1 MSRAVSSGPGMEP
14 LHFLFID
21 ETGVLSRDRR
31 QPFFGLGLLRTADT
45 AALSAELHALLQ
57 QARGRIH
64 PRFEFKFA
72 RIGRRSAWVYR
83 ELVNLFFGVPG
94 LGFKAQV
101 LDKRQPGFHPGRNYG
116 GLWEA
121 QIAYSRRLIE
131 SALAD
136 GAYGV
141 VIADHV
147 TKPRESQRYFE
158 REVRRH
164 PRVLNALMLDSNA
177 TLYVQLADVLLGL
190 VVYDCKVRAGVAAPN
205 PVKQEVA
212 RHLAERVGVSEL
224 CRPHTRREP
233 PYFAVRLVAPPGG
246 GEK

>member
-1 MSRAVSSGPGMEP
+1 MIHALGSIVIRPA
-14 LHFLFID
+14 HFLFID
-21 ETGVLSRDRR
+21 ETGVLSRDKR

-57 QARGRIH
+57 RARGRVH

-83 ELVNLFFGVPG
+83 ELVDLFFSVPG

-101 LDKRQPGFHPGRNYG
+101 LDKRHPGFNPGRNYG

-121 QIAYSRRLIE
+121 QIGYTRRLVE

-147 TKPRESQRYFE
+147 TKPRESQLYFE

-205 PVKQEVA
+205 PVKQEIA
-212 RHLAERVGVSEL
+212 DHLARRVGVSEL
-224 CRPHTRREP
+224 CRPHTRRQP
-233 PYFAVRLVAPPGG
+233 PYFGVRLVEPPGG
-246 GEK
+246 AA

>member
-1 MSRAVSSGPGMEP
+1 MEP

-21 ETGVLSRDRR
+21 ETGVLSRDKR
-31 QPFFGLGLLRTADT
+31 QPYFGLGLLRTADT
-45 AALSAELHALLQ
+45 AALSAELHGLLQ

-64 PRFEFKFA
+64 PHFEFKFA

-83 ELVNLFFGVPG
+83 ELVDLFFSVPN

-101 LDKRQPGFHPGRNYG
+101 LDKRQPGFNPGRNYG
-116 GLWEA
+116 GIWEA
-121 QIAYSRRLIE
+121 QIGYTRRLVE

-190 VVYDCKVRAGVAAPN
+190 IVFDCKVRAGVAAAN
-205 PVKQEVA
+205 PVKQEIA
-212 RHLAERVGVSEL
+212 AHLAGRVGVSQL
-224 CRPHTRREP
+224 CLSHTRRQP
-233 PYFAVRLVAPPGG
+233 PYFGVRLVAPPRGAD
-246 GEK
+246 K

>member
-1 MSRAVSSGPGMEP
+1 MEP

-21 ETGVLSRDRR
+21 ETGVLGRDRR

-45 AALSAELHALLQ
+45 AALSAELHGLLQ
-57 QARGRIH
+57 RARDRIH

-72 RIGRRSAWVYR
+72 RIGRKSVWVYR
-83 ELVNLFFGVPG
+83 ELVDLFFSLPG

-101 LDKRQPGFHPGRNYG
+101 LDKRHPSFDPGRNYG

-121 QIAYSRRLIE
+121 QIGYTRRLVD

-190 VVYDCKVRAGVAAPN
+190 VVHDCKVRAGAAAPN
-205 PVKQEVA
+205 PVKQEITHHLA
-212 RHLAERVGVSEL
+212 RHVGVSEL
-224 CRPHTRREP
+224 CRPHTRRDP
-233 PYFAVRLVAPPGG
+233 PYFGVRLVTPTGG
-246 GEK
+246 DKE

>member
-1 MSRAVSSGPGMEP
+1 VSRAVSSKPGMEP

-64 PRFEFKFA
+64 PHFEFKFA
-72 RIGRRSAWVYR
+72 RIGRKSAWVYR
-83 ELVNLFFGVPG
+83 ELVDLFFSVPG

-101 LDKRQPGFHPGRNYG
+101 LDKRHPGFNPGRNYG
-116 GLWEA
+116 GIWEA
-121 QIAYSRRLIE
+121 QIGYTRRLVE

-164 PRVLNALMLDSNA
+164 PRVLNALMLDSRA

-190 VVYDCKVRAGVAAPN
+190 VVHDCKVRAGAAAPN
-205 PVKQEVA
+205 PVKQEIA
-212 RHLAERVGVSEL
+212 RHLAARAGTDGL
-224 CRPHTRREP
+224 CLPFTRREP
-233 PYFAVRLVAPPGG
+233 PYFGVRLVAPPRRE
-246 GEK
+246 EK

>member
-1 MSRAVSSGPGMEP
+1 MEP

-21 ETGVLSRDRR
+21 ETGVLSRDKR

-64 PRFEFKFA
+64 PHFEFKFA

-83 ELVNLFFGVPG
+83 ELVDLLFSVPG

-101 LDKRQPGFHPGRNYG
+101 LDKRQPGFNPGRNYG
-116 GLWEA
+116 GIWEA
-121 QIAYSRRLIE
+121 QIAYTRRLVD

-205 PVKQEVA
+205 PVKQEIA
-212 RHLAERVGVSEL
+212 RHLAGRVGVSEL
-224 CRPHTRREP
+224 CQTHTRPGP
-233 PYFAVRLVAPPGG
+233 PYFGVRLVAPPGG
-246 GEK
+246 GKW

>member
-1 MSRAVSSGPGMEP
+1 VEP

-21 ETGVLSRDRR
+21 ETGVLSRDKR

-45 AALSAELHALLQ
+45 AALSAELHGLLQ
-57 QARGRIH
+57 KARGHVH

-72 RIGRRSAWVYR
+72 RIGRRSVWAYR
-83 ELVNLFFGVPG
+83 DLIDLFFSVPG

-101 LDKRQPGFHPGRNYG
+101 LDKRLPGFDPGRNYG
-116 GLWEA
+116 GIWEA
-121 QIAYSRRLIE
+121 QIGYTKRLVE

-147 TKPRESQRYFE
+147 SKPRDSQRYFE

-205 PVKQEVA
+205 PAKQQVA
-212 RHLAERVGVSEL
+212 AHLARRVGVSEL
-224 CRPHTRREP
+224 CGAHTRHQE
-233 PYFAVRLVAPPGG
+233 PYFGVRLVTPPRT
-246 GEK
+246 GETR

>member
-1 MSRAVSSGPGMEP
+1 VSRAVSSGSGMEP

-21 ETGVLSRDRR
+21 ETGVLSRDKR

-64 PRFEFKFA
+64 PHFEFKFA
-72 RIGRRSAWVYR
+72 RIGRKSAWVYR
-83 ELVNLFFGVPG
+83 ELVDLFFGVPG

-101 LDKRQPGFHPGRNYG
+101 LDKRQPGFNPGRNYG
-116 GLWEA
+116 GIWEA
-121 QIAYSRRLIE
+121 QIAYTRRLVD

-205 PVKQEVA
+205 PVKQEIA
-212 RHLAERVGVSEL
+212 RHLAGRVGVGEL
-224 CRPHTRREP
+224 CQTHTRRQP
-233 PYFAVRLVAPPGG
+233 PYFGVRLVAPPRGA
-246 GEK
+246 ER

>member
-1 MSRAVSSGPGMEP
+1 MEP

-21 ETGVLSRDRR
+21 ETGVLSRDKR

-45 AALSAELHALLQ
+45 AALSAELHGLLQ
-57 QARGRIH
+57 RARGRLH
-64 PRFEFKFA
+64 PHFEFKFA
-72 RIGRRSAWVYR
+72 RIGRKNAWVYQ
-83 ELVNLFFGVPG
+83 ELIDLFFSTPS

-101 LDKRQPGFHPGRNYG
+101 LDKRRRGFAPGRKYG
-116 GLWEA
+116 GIWEA
-121 QIAYSRRLIE
+121 QIDYTKRLVQ

-147 TKPRESQRYFE
+147 SKPRESQRYFE

-177 TLYVQLADVLLGL
+177 TLYVQMADVLLGL
-190 VVYDCKVRAGVAAPN
+190 VVHGCKRKAGVAAHN
-205 PVKQEVA
+205 PVKEGLIA
-212 RHLAERVGVSEL
+212 HLAGRVGVSDL
-224 CRPHTRREP
+224 CSRYTRRAQ
-233 PYFAVRLVAPPGG
+233 PYFGVRLVEPWEAA
-246 GEK
+246 E

>member
-1 MSRAVSSGPGMEP
+1 MAARAVSSVLAMDP
-14 LHFLFID
+14 LHFLFVD

-45 AALSAELHALLQ
+45 AALSAELHTLLQ

-64 PRFEFKFA
+64 PHFEFKFA

-83 ELVNLFFGVPG
+83 ELVELFFAVPG

-101 LDKRQPGFHPGRNYG
+101 LDKRRPGYAPGRNYG
-116 GLWEA
+116 GIWEA
-121 QIAYSRRLIE
+121 QIAYTRRLVE

-190 VVYDCKVRAGVAAPN
+190 VVHDCKVRAGVVRPN
-205 PVKQEVA
+205 PVKQEIA
-212 RHLAERVGVSEL
+212 GHLAERVGVSEL
-224 CRPHTRREP
+224 CQTHTRREP
-233 PYFAVRLVAPPGG
+233 PYFGVRLVAPEGG
-246 GEK
+246 GR

>member
-1 MSRAVSSGPGMEP
+1 MEP

-57 QARGRIH
+57 RARGRIH

-83 ELVNLFFGVPG
+83 ELVDLFFSLPG

-101 LDKRQPGFHPGRNYG
+101 LDKRRPGFDPGRNHG

-121 QIAYSRRLIE
+121 QIAYTRRLVD

-190 VVYDCKVRAGVAAPN
+190 VVYDCKVQAGAAAPN
-205 PVKQEVA
+205 PVKQEIA
-212 RHLAERVGVSEL
+212 RYLAGRVGVSEL
-224 CRPHTRREP
+224 CRPHTRRDP
-233 PYFAVRLVAPPGG
+233 PYFGVRLVAPPGG
-246 GEK
+246 DKR